1 MSCLIE
7 AYSTLQ
13 APNAVLKPPR
23 ESVLGEMKLNVKC
36 ESKISAD
43 SLEQGV
49 VISNANQSNDAR

>member
-13 APNAVLKPPR
+13 APNTVLKPPR
-23 ESVLGEMKLNVKC
+23 ESVLGEMKLNVKY
-36 ESKISAD
+36 ESKISAY